1 MSRTLL
7 KTLLSLVYVDHL
19 IVITTGARGT
29 TYTLSIKLLATKFKL
44 PEATLKNI
52 FKTINTIAIQFASS
66 IILHK
71 RKIENNQPL
80 PTK

>member
-1 MSRTLL
+1 MEPHP
-7 KTLLSLVYVDHL
+7 KCFP
-19 IVITTGARGT
+19 
-29 TYTLSIKLLATKFKL
+29 IKTKFKL
-44 PEATLKNI
+44 PETALKNT
-52 FKTINTIAIQFASS
+52 FKTINSIAIPFAGS